1 MLLSKP
7 TTNTLKRSFK
17 STKDTPRHLN
27 TRSKTLISTLVN
39 QEVMVTS
46 TGPTNNKLLTNG
58 PHQLKL
64 MIKPRLNGTL
74 NTLKPRKRNGEST
87 RWLKLRHKKSGQRNS
102 RPSKNHGELSL
113 ITFKETHNT
122 LLLPP
127 KLKSNLHPLTLC
139 KKDGT

>member
-1 MLLSKP
+1 
-7 TTNTLKRSFK
+7 
-17 STKDTPRHLN
+17 
-27 TRSKTLISTLVN
+27 
-39 QEVMVTS
+39 
-46 TGPTNNKLLTNG
+46 
-58 PHQLKL
+58 LKL
-64 MIKPRLNGTL
+64 MIKPRNHGPLQPISL
-74 NTLKPRKRNGEST
+74 RKRNGEST

-102 RPSKNHGELSL
+102 RPSKNHGELLL